1 MRVDS
6 HRFTLR
12 KTVRVGSHR
21 HSVTKTPCEHP
32 RTVFLLREPRSSVV
46 MRGLRKGKT
55 VRVSSHGFALKKDC
69 ARGQGQ
75 GSSSYIGP
83 SAPNTQGILYTAH
96 TTQLSTFNSETPVI
110 TSHTHSRSRSSGM
123 VEGSLAAPSPAPAAE
138 HLDP

>member
-46 MRGLRKGKT
+46 MRGLRNGKT
-55 VRVSSHGFALKKDC
+55 VRVSSHSFALTKIC
-69 ARGQGQ
+69 VRGQGQ

-83 SAPNTQGILYTAH
+83 SAVPGILLEYTVNQHRGIIIEEFPPASC
-96 TTQLSTFNSETPVI
+96 LLLAD
-110 TSHTHSRSRSSGM
+110 SHN
-123 VEGSLAAPSPAPAAE
+123 PK
-138 HLDP
+138 

>member
-12 KTVRVGSHR
+12 KTVRVDSNR

-46 MRGLRKGKT
+46 MRGLRNGKT
-55 VRVSSHGFALKKDC
+55 VRVSSHSFALTKIC
-69 ARGQGQ
+69 VRGQGQ

-83 SAPNTQGILYTAH
+83 SASRGDVHRKKRTDD
-96 TTQLSTFNSETPVI
+96 V
-110 TSHTHSRSRSSGM
+110 HSGALWL
-123 VEGSLAAPSPAPAAE
+123 VYCICVWF
-138 HLDP
+138 DD